1 MDNILKLLLGVLGV
15 AGVLAML
22 TPSNESV
29 VPPVP
34 EPSVEVASPVNKAAP
49 PDKALFAE
57 PDDAITKFGEPMI
70 DVTPID
76 GKFAPRQQNID
87 NSNNSVPAGN
97 GNQILNYQQ
106 ILDHAARGDYGLRPY
121 QSTPTIVEPVEE
133 SGIVN

>member
-29 VPPVP
+29 APPVP
-34 EPSVEVASPVNKAAP
+34 EPSVEVASPVNEAAP
-49 PDKALFAE
+49 PDEALFAE
-57 PDDAITKFGEPMI
+57 QDDAIKKFGEPMI

-76 GKFAPRQQNID
+76 DKFAPRQQNID
-87 NSNNSVPAGN
+87 NSNNSVPGGN

-121 QSTPTIVEPVEE
+121 QSTPTIVEPVA
-133 SGIVN
+133 GGDTVN

>member
-1 MDNILKLLLGVLGV
+1 MDNTLKLLLGVLGV

-29 VPPVP
+29 APPVP
-34 EPSVEVASPVNKAAP
+34 EPIVEVASPENEAAS
-49 PDKALFAE
+49 PDEPLFAE

-76 GKFAPRQQNID
+76 DKFAPRQQNID
-87 NSNNSVPAGN
+87 NSNNPVPAGD

-121 QSTPTIVEPVEE
+121 QSTLTIVEPVEG
-133 SGIVN
+133 SDTVN